1 VQSYADAEPYSH
13 RTNRRIIS
21 MRSHLLVGLTLLIA
35 AGACSRGGG
44 PPGPVPPPVWTPL
57 AIDARLY
64 YDNNGGIQDSV
75 RMVVRDPDA
84 LRVVWRQ
91 ATSRQASPPP
101 LPEVDFRQHMLLVV
115 AAGRR
120 MPDDQL
126 QVDSL
131 GIGRERDSEGRVEE
145 TMSAVV
151 RFTEGCG
158 RFQADAYPV
167 DIVRVRRFDGPV
179 RFVERRQSADG
190 CTRN

>member
-1 VQSYADAEPYSH
+1 
-13 RTNRRIIS
+13 
-21 MRSHLLVGLTLLIA
+21 M
-35 AGACSRGGG
+35 
-44 PPGPVPPPVWTPL
+44 VPAPAWTPL

-64 YDNNGGIQDSV
+64 YDNNGGIQDSI

-84 LRVVWRQ
+84 LRVVWQQ

-126 QVDSL
+126 LVDSVA
-131 GIGRERDSEGRVEE
+131 ISRERNAEGRLEE
-145 TMSAVV
+145 TMSAIV
-151 RFTEGCG
+151 RFTQGCG

-167 DIVRVRRFDGPV
+167 DVVRVRRFEGPV
-179 RFVERRQSADG
+179 RFVERRQMAEG
-190 CTRN
+190 CGR